1 MHADHRPQGE
11 HTLSVP
17 LVFSCSNFSFR
28 FKIEVRDLL
37 GVDFN
42 VLALEDLVLT
52 STYAGPVLPA
62 PLTMSLVFS
71 QSLWKR

>member
-1 MHADHRPQGE
+1 MQTTGLRVNIPV
-11 HTLSVP
+11 SVP

-42 VLALEDLVLT
+42 VLVLEDLVLT